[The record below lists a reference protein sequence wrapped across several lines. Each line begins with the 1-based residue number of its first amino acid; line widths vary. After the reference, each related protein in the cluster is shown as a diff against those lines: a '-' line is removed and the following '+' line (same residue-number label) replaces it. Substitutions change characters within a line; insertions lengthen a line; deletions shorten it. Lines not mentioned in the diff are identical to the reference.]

1 MRNSFS
7 LFLFLLSGIVMSQT
21 TPAPK
26 LNFPSVDGDV
36 FEAKSKLKHVT
47 IKVYNNAKLIS
58 TKTTD
63 SVGHY
68 SLTFNLDSVYVV
80 ELSKDSFITKK
91 YEVCTKELT
100 KERIKD
106 PINKIIAETEMHKM
120 IDGVD
125 YTHYKK
131 PMVKFFYNKKTD
143 KFEYDTKHFAKAY
156 ETQKGI
162 TEKEKKAIYKAKLK
176 KK

>member
-1 MRNSFS
+1 MRKS
-7 LFLFLLSGIVMSQT
+7 LIIFLFLLSGMLMSQT

-36 FEAKSKLKHVT
+36 FEAKTKLKNVT
-47 IKVYNNAKLIS
+47 IKVYNNNKLIK

-68 SLTFNLDSVYVV
+68 SLTFNLDSVYIV

-100 KERIKD
+100 KE
-106 PINKIIAETEMHKM
+106 

-125 YTHYKK
+125 YDHYKK

-143 KFEYDTKHFAKAY
+143 KFEYDTKHFTKSFEAQKA
-156 ETQKGI
+156 I

>member
-1 MRNSFS
+1 MRKS
-7 LFLFLLSGIVMSQT
+7 LIIFLFLLSGMLMSQT

-36 FEAKSKLKHVT
+36 FEAKTKLKNVT
-47 IKVYNNAKLIS
+47 IKVYNNNKLIK

-68 SLTFNLDSVYVV
+68 SLTFNLDSVYIV

-125 YTHYKK
+125 YDHYKK

-143 KFEYDTKHFAKAY
+143 KFEYDTKHFTKSFEAQKA
-156 ETQKGI
+156 I

>member
-1 MRNSFS
+1 MKPFLIS
-7 LFLFLLSGIVMSQT
+7 LLLLMSGMLLSQT
-21 TPAPK
+21 NSTLK

-36 FEAKSKLKHVT
+36 FEAKAKLKNVN
-47 IKVYNNAKLIS
+47 IKVYNNNKLIT

-63 SVGHY
+63 SIGHY
-68 SLTFNLDSVYVV
+68 SLTFNLDSVYII

-100 KERIKD
+100 KARLSE

-125 YTHYKK
+125 YTHYQK
-131 PMVKFFYNKKTD
+131 PMVKFFYNKKTG
-143 KFEYDTKHFAKAY
+143 KFEYDTKHFAKSFEA
-156 ETQKGI
+156 QKAI
-162 TEKEKKAIYKAKLK
+162 TEKEKKANYKAKLK